1 MLFLAHIFTWSSFL
15 LVLHFYKSAITNCTL
30 WFAEVLADYQ
40 LIDSKYDCWQYPMS
54 TFAVEISVNDE
65 ITGKLQNRSFN
76 FKKLLG

>member
-1 MLFLAHIFTWSSFL
+1 
-15 LVLHFYKSAITNCTL
+15 
-30 WFAEVLADYQ
+30 
-40 LIDSKYDCWQYPMS
+40 MS